1 LGPERV
7 RGVIAFY
14 PPLDFTKPERAPE
27 KRITA
32 GFVIPPFIARFFQRS
47 YLLPSHL
54 RTDPRISPIL
64 GPTASFPKHVYL
76 TCGNADSLYDP
87 VEKFV
92 QRLKD
97 AGHNDAEF
105 MGLEYMGHGF
115 DIVAK
120 EGTEAAEKK
129 HMVHAGAV
137 DMINRG
143 IGASR

>member
-1 LGPERV
+1 M
-7 RGVIAFY
+7 
-14 PPLDFTKPERAPE
+14 
-27 KRITA
+27 
-32 GFVIPPFIARFFQRS
+32 
-47 YLLPSHL
+47 
-54 RTDPRISPIL
+54 
-64 GPTASFPKHVYL
+64 
-76 TCGNADSLYDP
+76 
-87 VEKFV
+87 